1 MEAIKSEPGVE
12 EFQDEI
18 YRLNNVDNI
27 YVKSTAVFLPTLLK
41 KKQGIILIHHLK
53 NIDNWINVIKSQF
66 PEMKIEKYHN
76 ELEMQDRDVMRE
88 TFNEGLIQ
96 FLFATPNMIE
106 WNVFFED
113 FLHNQIVNKNITIA
127 VEFRNRDYP
136 GYNPVLAELKG
147 NFPNQKWILFTDYD
161 DEKFEDLKH
170 DIPLQKVK
178 IIDLRNV

>member
-1 MEAIKSEPGVE
+1 
-12 EFQDEI
+12 
-18 YRLNNVDNI
+18 
-27 YVKSTAVFLPTLLK
+27 
-41 KKQGIILIHHLK
+41 
-53 NIDNWINVIKSQF
+53 
-66 PEMKIEKYHN
+66 MKIEKYHS

-106 WNVFFED
+106 WNAFFED

-136 GYNPVLAELKG
+136 GYNPVLAVLKG